1 MMTLAGVGTAGT
13 PGPPA
18 RAPGLPIGLAGATP
32 IGLAGATPVGL
43 AGATPIGL
51 AGATPIGLAGATPI
65 GFART
70 GLDGFAVAATIGLA
84 TGFAMTLAT
93 GFTTAF
99 ATALGAGFASRLGA
113 GLAERAGFAAF
124 AFRAAAGRA
133 APLAVFLAAVRDFV
147 TLPIGDHANVSTAPV
162 SNGTDQPELRLDLS
176 STEPLAAA
184 VDLLAIACVEEGFAT
199 DALVTAVDAAL
210 GGAWRPSLAEERFLG
225 KAGQISSVH
234 GLGKFGPRR
243 IALVGC
249 GTTFATSRDRQI
261 FGGRVARLART
272 LGARSVAVVAPLG
285 TADANGEI
293 ESLAEGAL
301 LGLYQFAKYLSGERA
316 TPPALA
322 SFTVLAPRGLAI
334 SHAPAAFARAQNTA
348 RAVRR
353 ARDLVNEPAGTM
365 TPTALAAAAAAW
377 AREAGV
383 DVELLDHD
391 ACRALGMGLYLAVS
405 QGSVEPP
412 RFVHLTWKP
421 AGALRRIVLV
431 GKGVT
436 FDSGGLSLKTNEGM
450 LDMKTDMAG
459 AAAVLAAIAAAARE
473 KLPIEVHAL
482 AACTENMPSGSSYK
496 LGDVITSMA
505 GKTVEITNTDAEGR
519 LTLADALT
527 FGLRFKPDAIIDLA
541 TLTGACIVALGPH
554 TAGVMSNDDALASEW
569 IAAAG
574 AAGEEVWRLPLPP
587 RLIEQ
592 LKSEVADMKNTG
604 ERWGGALTAGLFLR
618 EFVGTTPWVHV
629 DIAGPSSADKEFAH
643 VSKGGTGYGVSTIL
657 SFLRR
662 AAFASVNLPSTS

>member
-1 MMTLAGVGTAGT
+1 LAFFLAG
-13 PGPPA
+13 
-18 RAPGLPIGLAGATP
+18 L
-32 IGLAGATPVGL
+32 
-43 AGATPIGL
+43 
-51 AGATPIGLAGATPI
+51 
-65 GFART
+65 
-70 GLDGFAVAATIGLA
+70 
-84 TGFAMTLAT
+84 
-93 GFTTAF
+93 
-99 ATALGAGFASRLGA
+99 
-113 GLAERAGFAAF
+113 
-124 AFRAAAGRA
+124 
-133 APLAVFLAAVRDFV
+133 RDFV
-147 TLPIGDHANVSTAPV
+147 ALPIGDHANVSTAPV
-162 SNGTDQPELRLDLS
+162 SNGTDQSELRLDIS

-184 VDLLAIACVEEGFAT
+184 VDLLAIACVEEGLAN
-199 DALVTAVDAAL
+199 DALVSAADAAL
-210 GGAWRPSLAEERFLG
+210 GGALRQSLAEERFVG
-225 KAGQISSVH
+225 KAGQVSSVH
-234 GLGKFGPRR
+234 GLGKIGPRR
-243 IALVGC
+243 IALIGC
-249 GTTFATSRDRQI
+249 GTTLATARDRQI

-272 LGARSVAVVAPLG
+272 LGARSVAVVAPLAAAG
-285 TADANGEI
+285 ASDASSAAGASDASSAAGASSAASAI
-293 ESLAEGAL
+293 EALTEGVL
-301 LGLYQFAKYLSGERA
+301 LGLYQFAKYLSGDRA

-334 SHAPAAFARAQNTA
+334 PDAAAAFARAQNTA

-365 TPTALAAAAAAW
+365 TPTALASAAETW
-377 AREAGV
+377 AREVGV
-383 DVELLDHD
+383 EVELLDRD

-412 RFVHLTWKP
+412 RFIHLAWKP
-421 AGALRRIVLV
+421 PGTSARRCIVLV

-496 LGDVITSMA
+496 LGDVIASMA

-527 FGLRFKPDAIIDLA
+527 FGLRLAPDAIIDLA

-569 IAAAG
+569 IEAAG

-618 EFVGTTPWVHV
+618 EFVGATPWVHV

-643 VSKGGTGYGVSTIL
+643 VSKGGTGYGVATIL
-657 SFLRR
+657 SFVRR
-662 AAFASVNLPSTS
+662 AAFAANKPPSAS